1 MGVCNWLI
9 AKIERIDPWSIGRAG
24 CCTDPFVSHICT
36 FPHFH
41 IHHRSMKKP
50 IFPPNAAKPL
60 APYTP
65 AIEAGGFVFLS
76 GQIALDADGNLHIGD
91 IATETRKVMD
101 NIGALLQAAGLD
113 HSHLVKVTIFLS
125 DMAHYGAVNEVY
137 GSYFTEVPPAREA
150 VAVKGL
156 PRGVNV
162 EISGVAVKG

>member
-1 MGVCNWLI
+1 
-9 AKIERIDPWSIGRAG
+9 
-24 CCTDPFVSHICT
+24 
-36 FPHFH
+36 
-41 IHHRSMKKP
+41 MKKA

-65 AIEAGGFVFLS
+65 AIDTGGTVYLS
-76 GQIALDADGNLHIGD
+76 GQIALDEHGNLHTSD

-101 NIGALLQAAGLD
+101 NIGILLNAAGLD

-137 GSYFTEVPPAREA
+137 GTYFKDMPPAREA

-162 EISGVAVKG
+162 EISGIAVRG

>member
-1 MGVCNWLI
+1 
-9 AKIERIDPWSIGRAG
+9 
-24 CCTDPFVSHICT
+24 
-36 FPHFH
+36 
-41 IHHRSMKKP
+41 MKKP

-65 AIEAGGFVFLS
+65 AIQAGPTLYLS
-76 GQIALDADGNLHIGD
+76 GQIALDAEGNLHTGD
-91 IATETRKVMD
+91 IATETRKVME
-101 NIGALLQAAGLD
+101 NVGNLLRAAGMD
-113 HSHLVKVTIFLS
+113 YADLVKVTIFLS

-162 EISGVAVKG
+162 EISGVAYRD